1 MLDMLLLPYPLAL
14 LPLLPMHRL
23 FAGKRDQEPKRGNL
37 IFAAL
42 SREEESEG
50 RSKEEGRTVD
60 PFIGG
65 AE

>member
-42 SREEESEG
+42 SREEEWKEG
-50 RSKEEGRTVD
+50 RREGV
-60 PFIGG
+60 GKLKG
-65 AE
+65 

>member
-1 MLDMLLLPYPLAL
+1 MPSVDVGHAAPPLSLAL

-42 SREEESEG
+42 SREEEWKEG
-50 RSKEEGRTVD
+50 GKV
-60 PFIGG
+60 
-65 AE
+65 

>member
-42 SREEESEG
+42 SREEEWKKEG
-50 RSKEEGRTVD
+50 GKV
-60 PFIGG
+60 
-65 AE
+65 